1 VKKNL
6 VTSLVEETFDS
17 NSLNILLGDW
27 CNPSNSNSELFNH
40 SEVFDYHWN
49 DSKKIETDY
58 SYLYSLHEKTI
69 KHLTV
74 QMNKIHQENQTERYW
89 RIILGPWVMCT
100 ISILW
105 DRWESLRLVFEKL
118 NLNTCKHLNYETK
131 NLITSDFFEFEKLRS
146 EHDWNHIIFSEII
159 KFNYVSKIQ
168 IEIIEK
174 KKKEGIGKYIANYH
188 NYSKAKNDYFM
199 KFLDFLIK
207 HLFRKSKIILYESYF
222 GFFNK
227 ILLSFSLGESP
238 RTFSEFSEKI
248 TMPDPKERDD
258 IKLEFQAK
266 NEFENF
272 YKFFFFKLM
281 PVSYLEGYKT
291 LLAKSK
297 KINRNA
303 EIIFTATGHES
314 SDFFK
319 IWTAN
324 QVSGG
329 TKYILCE
336 HGGCWEKSEYFGN
349 LEKTADL
356 FLTWN
361 QYDFKNSIQV
371 PININ
376 LKKKKILKKNI
387 GSKILLLSNSCGLYC
402 NRLQTGPIAG
412 QILKDYQLWKI
423 FSQKLLP
430 QIKENL
436 IFRPHPHDFWNLRKK
451 YAMDFGEKYV
461 SNKKQFEEDV
471 NRSKVIIDTSLQTTF
486 YQTMKIGIP
495 TIILFDRKI
504 LNMDPKLSKLLN
516 LFIKNKIFFD
526 NSYEASKHINEI
538 WNNSLH
544 WWNSKKVLEA
554 RNLFT
559 EYCSIEKEDNFAYW
573 KKLLNNQMNGQINDR
588 HN

>member
-1 VKKNL
+1 MKKNL

-27 CNPSNSNSELFNH
+27 CNPFNSSSELFKH

-49 DSKKIETDY
+49 DSKKMETDY

-89 RIILGPWVMCT
+89 RIILGPWLISL

-118 NLNTCKHLNYETK
+118 NMDTCKHLNYETK
-131 NLITSDFFEFEKLRS
+131 NLIASDFFEFSKLRS
-146 EHDWNHIIFSEII
+146 DHDWNHIIFSEII
-159 KFNYVSKIQ
+159 KFNYVSKIKV
-168 IEIIEK
+168 EIIEK
-174 KKKEGIGKYIANYH
+174 KKKVSIGKYTANYH
-188 NYSKAKNDYFM
+188 NYNNIKINYFI
-199 KFLDFLIK
+199 KFFDFLIK
-207 HLFRKSKIILYESYF
+207 HFCRRSRIILYESYF

-227 ILLSFSLGESP
+227 ILLSLSLGESP
-238 RTFSEFSEKI
+238 RSFSEFEKKI
-248 TMPDPKERDD
+248 MMPNPKKRDH

-297 KINRNA
+297 KINGDA
-303 EIIFTATGHES
+303 EIIFTASGHEGN
-314 SDFFK
+314 DFFK

-324 QVSGG
+324 QVRNGK
-329 TKYILCE
+329 KYIVCE
-336 HGGCWEKSEYFGN
+336 HGGCWENNTYFGN

-361 QYDFKNSIQV
+361 RYGFKNSIQV
-371 PININ
+371 PINID

-387 GSKILLLSNSCGLYC
+387 GSKILLLGNHCGLYC
-402 NRLQTGPIAG
+402 NRIQTGPLTG
-412 QILKDYQLWKI
+412 QILKDYQIWKI
-423 FSQKLLP
+423 CSQKLSP
-430 QIKENL
+430 KIKENL
-436 IFRPHPHDFWNLRKK
+436 IFRPHPHDIWNLGKK

-461 SNKKQFEEDV
+461 TNKKQFEKDI
-471 NRSKVIIDTSLQTTF
+471 NRSKVIIDTSFQTTF
-486 YQTMKIGIP
+486 YQIMKIGIP

-526 NSYEASKHINEI
+526 SPYEASKHINEI
-538 WNNSLH
+538 WDNSLH

-559 EYCSIEKEDNFAYW
+559 EYCSIEKENNFAYW
-573 KKLLNNQMNGQINDR
+573 KKLLKNQMNGQINDR